1 MSGSISPSR
10 QIVQATPKLRFSGT
24 QCTPILAHVST
35 CLCTVPAHSSVN
47 SRTGQPYRT
56 IAKQW
61 GRIRKRAEVPF
72 LRIHDLRHAFASF
85 LVSNGVSLW
94 VVATLPGHSDPKV
107 TTRYAHL
114 TTKALESAVNVA
126 LLKITGGDVFAG
138 MAKADQ

>member
-1 MSGSISPSR
+1 MALS
-10 QIVQATPKLRFSGT
+10 ALRFLRTYPHAS
-24 QCTPILAHVST
+24 V
-35 CLCTVPAHSSVN
+35 LCQLTGVVN

-72 LRIHDLRHAFASF
+72 LRIHDLRHASASF
-85 LVSNGVSLW
+85 LVSNGVCFW
-94 VVATLPGHSDPKV
+94 VVATLLGHSDPKV